1 MVSRAFGAGLALML
15 MVLVLFA
22 IARLVGGKAPGELTR
37 RQRRQIRRDA
47 DRGAAKATDRADVQ
61 SQPRMSEA

>member
-22 IARLVGGKAPGELTR
+22 IARFIGGKSPGELSR
-37 RQRRQIRRDA
+37 RQRRRMQRAPLARSL
-47 DRGAAKATDRADVQ
+47 RSRVAARP
-61 SQPRMSEA
+61 QPQLSEA